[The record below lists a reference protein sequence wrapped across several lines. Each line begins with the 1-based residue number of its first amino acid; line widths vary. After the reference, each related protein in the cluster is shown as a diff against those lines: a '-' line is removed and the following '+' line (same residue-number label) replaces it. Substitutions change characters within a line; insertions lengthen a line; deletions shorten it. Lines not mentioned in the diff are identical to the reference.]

1 MELGPG
7 HIELAGVVKT
17 FDGFANAVDGVNIKI
32 PNGAYCCLLGPS
44 GCGKTTILRMI
55 AGHEDP
61 TAGEILI
68 GGENVV
74 GLPPVARRTAMMF
87 QSYALF
93 PHLTVRD
100 NIAFSLR
107 VRGMSKAD
115 RHRAADAMMEKVRL
129 SEFADRLP
137 AQLSG
142 GQQQRVALARAAI
155 TEPRVL
161 LLDEPLSALDEF
173 LRIQMRQ
180 ELRQMQRELGITF
193 IHVTHTQLE
202 AIALADLVVVM
213 EKGKIRQ
220 AGAAREVYASP
231 KDRYVA
237 EFLGGQ
243 NVLSGHSRTVNGHHA
258 VVARLRPDLASR
270 CRSRL
275 ASTSTRATRL
285 RLQCAATISSSCGPA
300 LRPPTAPLRSRAASP
315 RSSIRAISSRS
326 CSTPAARRTS
336 SSTCRNGNSSMIRS
350 MSATRCSQPGRS
362 NVARLASLT
371 MWKGS
376 RFMNIKFVLNGK
388 PVSVDVEPATL
399 LCDLLREKLGLTG
412 THVGCD
418 TSQCGACVVHV
429 DDSSVKSC
437 TLLAVAVDGA
447 RRHDRRGPGQAGRAA
462 SDAARVS

>member
-1 MELGPG
+1 MAVGAG
-7 HIELAGVVKT
+7 SIELAGLVKS
-17 FDGFANAVDGVNIKI
+17 FDGFVNAVDGVNITI
-32 PNGAYCCLLGPS
+32 PDKAYCCLLGPS

-74 GLPPVARRTAMMF
+74 GLAPVARRTAMMF

-93 PHLTVRD
+93 PHLNVRD

-115 RHRAADAMMEKVRL
+115 RHKAADAMMEKVRL

-180 ELRQMQRELGITF
+180 ELRGMQRDLGITF
-193 IHVTHTQLE
+193 VHVTHTQLE

-220 AGAAREVYASP
+220 SGPARDVYDSP

-237 EFLGGQ
+237 EFIGGQ
-243 NVLSGHSRTVNGHHA
+243 NVLSGRVQSVNGQHA
-258 VVARLRPDLASR
+258 VMAAAAGGGIRVPLTPGVDLSTGDAIALAVRRDDINLVRPGDKPAVGEGTVELASR
-270 CRSRL
+270 VKAIEYQGYFVKVMLDAGSSEDFVVYVPERKFFSDPYGIGDMVL
-275 ASTSTRATRL
+275 ATW
-285 RLQCAATISSSCGPA
+285 PVD
-300 LRPPTAPLRSRAASP
+300 
-315 RSSIRAISSRS
+315 
-326 CSTPAARRTS
+326 
-336 SSTCRNGNSSMIRS
+336 
-350 MSATRCSQPGRS
+350 
-362 NVARLASLT
+362 VAR
-371 MWKGS
+371 
-376 RFMNIKFVLNGK
+376 VL
-388 PVSVDVEPATL
+388 
-399 LCDLLREKLGLTG
+399 R
-412 THVGCD
+412 
-418 TSQCGACVVHV
+418 
-429 DDSSVKSC
+429 
-437 TLLAVAVDGA
+437 
-447 RRHDRRGPGQAGRAA
+447 
-462 SDAARVS
+462 